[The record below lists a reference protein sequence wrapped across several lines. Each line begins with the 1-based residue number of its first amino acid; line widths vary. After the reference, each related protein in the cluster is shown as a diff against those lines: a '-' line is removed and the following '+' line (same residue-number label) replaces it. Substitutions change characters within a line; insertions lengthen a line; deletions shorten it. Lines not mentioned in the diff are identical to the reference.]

1 MMGCWPQFIEVQAA
15 AIITI
20 EAGFGME
27 ETELYKE
34 MAKLDR
40 ELLAMIEAD
49 PDLEEIYAEELGEAP
64 GSVVYLPQAPT
75 PEDWARA
82 QELAN
87 RK

>member
-1 MMGCWPQFIEVQAA
+1 MSLEMLPASFLGQAQAA
-15 AIITI
+15 AR
-20 EAGFGME
+20 EEWEME
-27 ETELYKE
+27 EKELFKE

-49 PDLEEIYAEELGEAP
+49 PELGEVYAEEMGEAP
-64 GSVVYLPQAPT
+64 GSVVYLPRAPT

-87 RK
+87 RR